1 MSRIRALDSDA
12 IRKLCSSQVVVTLGI
27 AIKELVENAIDA
39 GAKKVEIKLKNYG
52 CDSIEVIDDGCGIS
66 EDSFETLGKKH
77 STSKIQDFGDI
88 VGVTSFGFRG
98 EALHSLCQVADV
110 AVHTRAESARSGTR
124 LEFSTAGEVKSRRP
138 LARSK
143 GTTVV
148 VDRLFHTLP
157 VRRRHLTDQSRLLK
171 EFTAAVSLISGYCVS
186 LVGVQLACYR
196 FDKKGTKTLVVSN
209 MSARS
214 VSENIAAVFGQAQL
228 DSLVEIASDF
238 PLPSELINEF
248 NVKLSSEELDE
259 IRVSGYISAPPTGA
273 SKNTGRSSADRQF
286 VCINGR
292 PCDFPQLT
300 RLATDVWR
308 RCCRECLAA
317 SSQSLEMPS
326 RSTFSGF
333 PVLVLNIQLPR
344 AKVDVNLSPDKR
356 QLLLHWERPVVM
368 KVKAALVATLGCNDG
383 QQSLASISNL
393 GDSNTFVEGG
403 GEGCSP
409 VRSLQL
415 TQQPLISPHLTI
427 TPSTPE
433 ARSSPQ
439 LAKRPRLSMPVCQL
453 QTTSPSTPSARK
465 SIFASDSARKTYDNN
480 LPILNRRRIDV
491 NFSLERLHRY
501 WMSQDEPAESTEVSS
516 TGCFHAG
523 LTESSAESELTTLFK
538 SVIS

>member
-1 MSRIRALDSDA
+1 
-12 IRKLCSSQVVVTLGI
+12 
-27 AIKELVENAIDA
+27 
-39 GAKKVEIKLKNYG
+39 
-52 CDSIEVIDDGCGIS
+52 
-66 EDSFETLGKKH
+66 
-77 STSKIQDFGDI
+77 
-88 VGVTSFGFRG
+88 
-98 EALHSLCQVADV
+98 
-110 AVHTRAESARSGTR
+110 
-124 LEFSTAGEVKSRRP
+124 
-138 LARSK
+138 
-143 GTTVV
+143 
-148 VDRLFHTLP
+148 
-157 VRRRHLTDQSRLLK
+157 
-171 EFTAAVSLISGYCVS
+171 
-186 LVGVQLACYR
+186 
-196 FDKKGTKTLVVSN
+196 
-209 MSARS
+209 
-214 VSENIAAVFGQAQL
+214 
-228 DSLVEIASDF
+228 
-238 PLPSELINEF
+238 
-248 NVKLSSEELDE
+248 
-259 IRVSGYISAPPTGA
+259 
-273 SKNTGRSSADRQF
+273 
-286 VCINGR
+286 
-292 PCDFPQLT
+292 
-300 RLATDVWR
+300 
-308 RCCRECLAA
+308 
-317 SSQSLEMPS
+317 MPS

-538 SVIS
+538 REWFKDMRVVGQFNKGFIICQHEKDLFIVDQHASDEKYRFECLCANHQFTSQPLVSPQQLTLNAVQEHVLEENMEVFANNGFAFSVDENAPLGRRYCLVSAPMSEGKVFGRAGM